1 MRKVLS
7 KFKDKNSINFIEEVI
22 ATCKL
27 YGVRCSIRDVSYVKL
42 GGFKCGGWF
51 DGEDRELVCS
61 MKHDKGLA
69 LLAHEFSHF
78 HQWAEN
84 SDIWDLASR
93 KNSHSAM
100 HEWIE
105 GKQIRD
111 IKKHIAICRDLEVD
125 AEKRA
130 VKMIK
135 KYNLPIDID
144 EYIRG
149 ANAYIYFYNY
159 ILNIRRWST
168 PKNSPY
174 RNKILIASMP
184 KTFMKDYS
192 VLPDRLLKVY
202 QEQGI

>member
-1 MRKVLS
+1 MRKVFS

-27 YGVRCSIRDVSYVKL
+27 YGVKCSIRDVSYVKL
-42 GGFKCGGWF
+42 GSFKCGGWF

-61 MKHDKGLA
+61 MKNNKGLA

-84 SDIWDLASR
+84 SEMWDLASK

-105 GKQIRD
+105 GKPIRD

-159 ILNIRRWST
+159 ILNIRRWSA
-168 PKNSPY
+168 PNNSPY
-174 RNKILIASMP
+174 RNKVLIASMP

-192 VLPDRLLKVY
+192 VLPDRLLKIY

>member
-1 MRKVLS
+1 MTRVLENLH
-7 KFKDKNSINFIEEVI
+7 DKNSVNFIEEVR

-27 YGVRCSIRDVSYVKL
+27 YGVKCSIRDVAYVKL
-42 GGFKCGGWF
+42 GSFKCGGWF
-51 DGEDRELVCS
+51 DGEDMELVCS
-61 MKHDKGLA
+61 MKNDKGIA

-78 HQWAEN
+78 YQWAEG
-84 SDIWDLASR
+84 SELWEIAAKS
-93 KNSHSAM
+93 NSHSAM
-100 HEWIE
+100 HDWIE
-105 GKQIRD
+105 GKPVRN

-159 ILNIRRWST
+159 ILDIRRWSK
-168 PKNSPY
+168 PNNSPY

-192 VLPDRLLKVY
+192 VLPDRLLRVY